1 MLEQPKFGQL
11 LKTLRQE
18 QGLSQAEVAEG
29 GLSTAY
35 LSRLESGAR
44 RPTAK
49 VLDHLTRRLG
59 VPASVFSGTHTSL
72 LGQALASASSSDD
85 TDDAVRLLGEAVQ
98 AGSGEDLSLRWLSLW
113 KLAQLHAKQG
123 KRQDELAAARELIE
137 LSDRLAVP
145 TLQVRSRTL
154 LARCL
159 RAVGDI
165 DEARAVAQTA
175 LSTAGNGAVPVADT
189 IRAQL
194 VLVSVAAESGL
205 ITEARRLADRL
216 LEPIDVLPPVLRAE
230 SLWSAANVRIRQ
242 GDYPGAA
249 ELLQRALTEL
259 PSHDDLM
266 LRLRLAASSLYL
278 QMTPRRV
285 TEAQQWLTEAER
297 ALGVFGGP
305 LHRQE
310 LLVIKAHLAFH
321 QRDLAQAKGLCEQLT
336 DALPQLTFRD
346 RIRLEVLAHQI
357 RILEGDREAG
367 VRRIEELA
375 QEAQSASNVHLA
387 SEIWRTLAETLAW
400 ASERQ
405 AAPASGSPR
414 TSMKESPAHAVR
426 APR

>member
-1 MLEQPKFGQL
+1 MLEQPEFGQL
-11 LKTLRQE
+11 VKTLRQE
-18 QGLSQAEVAEG
+18 RGLSQAEVAKEG
-29 GLSTAY
+29 MSTAY

-59 VPASVFSGTHTSL
+59 VPASVFQGTRTSL

-98 AGSGEDLSLRWLSLW
+98 AESGEDLSLRWLSLW

-123 KRQDELAAARELIE
+123 KRQDELAAARELTQIG
-137 LSDRLAVP
+137 DRLEVA

-165 DEARAVAQTA
+165 DEARAVARTA
-175 LSTAGNGAVPVADT
+175 FGAAGNGAVPVADT

-194 VLVSVAAESGL
+194 VLVSVVAESGL
-205 ITEARRLADRL
+205 ITEARRLADEL

-230 SLWSAANVRIRQ
+230 ALWSAANVRIRQ
-242 GDYPGAA
+242 GDDHCAA
-249 ELLQRALTEL
+249 GQLQRALTEL
-259 PSHDDLM
+259 SGHDDLM
-266 LRLRLAASSLYL
+266 PRLRLAASSLYL

-285 TEAQQWLTEAER
+285 TEAQQLLAEAER
-297 ALGVFGGP
+297 ALGLFGGP
-305 LHRQE
+305 LHRLE
-310 LLVIKAHLAFH
+310 LLVLKAHLAF
-321 QRDLAQAKGLCEQLT
+321 QQGALAQADALCEQLT

-367 VRRIEELA
+367 VRRVEELA
-375 QEAQSASNVHLA
+375 LEAQNASNVHLA
-387 SEIWRTLAETLAW
+387 SEVWRTLAETLAR
-400 ASERQ
+400 ASEGQ
-405 AAPASGSPR
+405 AAPSRRKPSNFLEGVTR
-414 TSMKESPAHAVR
+414 
-426 APR
+426 

>member
-1 MLEQPKFGQL
+1 MLEQPEFGQL
-11 LKTLRQE
+11 VKTLRQE
-18 QGLSQAEVAEG
+18 RGLSQAEVAKEG
-29 GLSTAY
+29 MSTAY

-59 VPASVFSGTHTSL
+59 VPASVFQGTRTSL

-85 TDDAVRLLGEAVQ
+85 TDDAIRLLGEAVQ
-98 AGSGEDLSLRWLSLW
+98 AESGEDLSLRWLSLW

-123 KRQDELAAARELIE
+123 KRQDELAAARELTH
-137 LSDRLAVP
+137 LGDRLEVA

-154 LARCL
+154 LTRCL

-165 DEARAVAQTA
+165 DEARAVARTA
-175 LSTAGNGAVPVADT
+175 FGAAGNGAVPVADT

-194 VLVSVAAESGL
+194 VLVSVVAESGL
-205 ITEARRLADRL
+205 ITEARRLADEL

-230 SLWSAANVRIRQ
+230 ALWSAANVRIRQ
-242 GDYPGAA
+242 GDDQGAA
-249 ELLQRALTEL
+249 GQLQRALTEL

-266 LRLRLAASSLYL
+266 PRLRLAASSLYL
-278 QMTPRRV
+278 QMSPRRV
-285 TEAQQWLTEAER
+285 TEAQQLLAEAER
-297 ALGVFGGP
+297 ALGLFGGP

-310 LLVIKAHLAFH
+310 LLVLKAHLAF
-321 QRDLAQAKGLCEQLT
+321 QQGDLTLAEGLCEQLT

-367 VRRIEELA
+367 VRRVEELA
-375 QEAQSASNVHLA
+375 LEAQNASNVHLA
-387 SEIWRTLAETLAW
+387 SEVWRTLAETLAW
-400 ASERQ
+400 ASEGQ
-405 AAPASGSPR
+405 AAPSSR
-414 TSMKESPAHAVR
+414 TPSNFLEGVTR
-426 APR
+426 

>member
-1 MLEQPKFGQL
+1 MLEQPGFGQL

-18 QGLSQAEVAEG
+18 RGLSQAEVAEG
-29 GLSTAY
+29 GMSTAY

-44 RPTAK
+44 RPTAM

-59 VPASVFSGTHTSL
+59 VPASVFQGIHTSL

-85 TDDAVRLLGEAVQ
+85 ADDAIRLLGEAVQ
-98 AGSGEDLSLRWLSLW
+98 ADSGEDLSLRWLSLW
-113 KLAQLHAKQG
+113 KLVQLHAKQG
-123 KRQDELAAARELIE
+123 KRQDEVAAARELTE
-137 LSDRLAVP
+137 LSDRLEVS

-159 RAVGDI
+159 RSVGDI

-175 LSTAGNGAVPVADT
+175 LVTADNGDVPVADT

-194 VLVSVAAESGL
+194 VLVSVEAESGL
-205 ITEARRLADRL
+205 ITEARRLADQL
-216 LEPIDVLPPVLRAE
+216 LEPIDALPPVLRAE
-230 SLWSAANVRIRQ
+230 ALWSAANVRIRQ
-242 GDYPGAA
+242 GDYPGAV

-259 PSHDDLM
+259 PSHVDLV

-285 TEAQQWLTEAER
+285 TEAQQWLAEAES
-297 ALGVFGGP
+297 ALSLFGGP

-321 QRDLAQAKGLCEQLT
+321 QRDLVQAKMLCEQLT

-346 RIRLEVLAHQI
+346 RIRLEVLAQQI

-405 AAPASGSPR
+405 ADPSLREPPA
-414 TSMKESPAHAVR
+414 T
-426 APR
+426 

>member
-1 MLEQPKFGQL
+1 MLEQPGFGQL

-18 QGLSQAEVAEG
+18 RGLSQAEVAEG
-29 GLSTAY
+29 AMSTAY

-44 RPTAK
+44 RPTAM

-59 VPASVFSGTHTSL
+59 VPASVFQGIHTSL

-85 TDDAVRLLGEAVQ
+85 ADDAIRLLGEAVQ
-98 AGSGEDLSLRWLSLW
+98 ADSGEDLSLRWLSLW
-113 KLAQLHAKQG
+113 KLVQLHAKQG
-123 KRQDELAAARELIE
+123 KRQDEVAAARELTE
-137 LSDRLAVP
+137 LSDRLEVS

-175 LSTAGNGAVPVADT
+175 LVTADNGAVPVADT

-194 VLVSVAAESGL
+194 VLVSVEAESGL
-205 ITEARRLADRL
+205 ITEARRLADKL

-230 SLWSAANVRIRQ
+230 ALWSAANVRIRQ
-242 GDYPGAA
+242 GDYPGAV
-249 ELLQRALTEL
+249 ELLQRALAEL
-259 PSHDDLM
+259 PSHVDLV

-297 ALGVFGGP
+297 ALSLFGGP

-321 QRDLAQAKGLCEQLT
+321 QRDLAQAKMLCEQLK

-346 RIRLEVLAHQI
+346 RIRLEVLAQQI
-357 RILEGDREAG
+357 RILEGDRESG

-405 AAPASGSPR
+405 AASSLGEPLAPCPPGSR
-414 TSMKESPAHAVR
+414 D
-426 APR
+426 

>member
-1 MLEQPKFGQL
+1 MLEQPEFGQL

-18 QGLSQAEVAEG
+18 RGLSQAEVAQG
-29 GLSTAY
+29 GMSTAY
-35 LSRLESGAR
+35 LSRLESGSR
-44 RPTAK
+44 RPTAM

-59 VPASVFSGTHTSL
+59 VPVSVFQGIHTSL

-85 TDDAVRLLGEAVQ
+85 TDDAIRMLGEAVQ
-98 AGSGEDLSLRWLSLW
+98 ADSGEDLSLRWLSLW
-113 KLAQLHAKQG
+113 KLAQLHAKRG
-123 KRQDELAAARELIE
+123 ERQHELAAARELTE
-137 LSDRLAVP
+137 LSDRLEVS

-165 DEARAVAQTA
+165 DEARDVVQNV
-175 LSTAGNGAVPVADT
+175 LRTAGSGAVPVADT
-189 IRAQL
+189 LRTQL
-194 VLVSVAAESGL
+194 VLVSLKAESGL
-205 ITEARRLADRL
+205 ITEARRLADQL

-230 SLWSAANVRIRQ
+230 ALWSAANVRIRQ

-249 ELLQRALTEL
+249 QMLQRALTEV

-278 QMTPRRV
+278 QMIPRRV

-297 ALGVFGGP
+297 ALSLFGGP

-310 LLVIKAHLAFH
+310 LLVIKAHLAFQ
-321 QRDLAQAKGLCEQLT
+321 QRDLVQAKRLCEQLT

-346 RIRLEVLAHQI
+346 RIRLEVLAQQI
-357 RILEGDREAG
+357 RILEGYREVG

-405 AAPASGSPR
+405 AAPSLRQPSNFHEGVTR
-414 TSMKESPAHAVR
+414 
-426 APR
+426 

>member
-1 MLEQPKFGQL
+1 MLEQPEFGQL
-11 LKTLRQE
+11 VKTLRQE
-18 QGLSQAEVAEG
+18 RGLSQAEVAKEG
-29 GLSTAY
+29 MSTAY

-59 VPASVFSGTHTSL
+59 VPASVFQGTRTSL

-85 TDDAVRLLGEAVQ
+85 TDDAIRLLGEAVQ
-98 AGSGEDLSLRWLSLW
+98 AESGEDLSLRWLSLW

-123 KRQDELAAARELIE
+123 KRQDELAAARELTQ
-137 LSDRLAVP
+137 LGDRLEVA

-154 LARCL
+154 LTRCL

-165 DEARAVAQTA
+165 DEARAVARTA
-175 LSTAGNGAVPVADT
+175 FGAAGNGAVPVADT

-194 VLVSVAAESGL
+194 VLVSVVAESGL
-205 ITEARRLADRL
+205 ITEARRLADEL

-230 SLWSAANVRIRQ
+230 ALWSAANVRIRQ
-242 GDYPGAA
+242 GDDQGAA
-249 ELLQRALTEL
+249 GQLQRALTEL

-266 LRLRLAASSLYL
+266 PRLRLAASSLYL
-278 QMTPRRV
+278 QMSPRRV
-285 TEAQQWLTEAER
+285 TEAQQLLAEAER
-297 ALGVFGGP
+297 ALGLFGGP

-310 LLVIKAHLAFH
+310 LLVLKAHLAF
-321 QRDLAQAKGLCEQLT
+321 QQGDLTQAEGLCEQLT

-367 VRRIEELA
+367 VRRVEELA
-375 QEAQSASNVHLA
+375 LEAQNASNVHLA
-387 SEIWRTLAETLAW
+387 SEVWRTLAETLAW
-400 ASERQ
+400 ASEGQ
-405 AAPASGSPR
+405 AAPSSRKPSNFLEGVTR
-414 TSMKESPAHAVR
+414 
-426 APR
+426 

>member
-1 MLEQPKFGQL
+1 MLEQPQFGQL
-11 LKTLRQE
+11 LRTLRQE
-18 QGLSQAEVAEG
+18 RGLSQAEVADG
-29 GLSTAY
+29 GMSTAY

-59 VPASVFSGTHTSL
+59 VPPSVFQGNHTSL

-85 TDDAVRLLGEAVQ
+85 TDDAIRLLGEAVQ
-98 AGSGEDLSLRWLSLW
+98 AHSGEDLSLRWLCLW
-113 KLAQLHAKQG
+113 KLAQLHAKRG
-123 KRQDELAAARELIE
+123 KRQGELAAARELTE
-137 LSDRLAVP
+137 LSDRLAVS

-175 LSTAGNGAVPVADT
+175 LGTADNGAVPVADT
-189 IRAQL
+189 VRARL
-194 VLVSVAAESGL
+194 VLVSIEAESGL
-205 ITEARRLADRL
+205 ITEARRLADQL

-230 SLWSAANVRIRQ
+230 ALWSAANVRIRQ
-242 GDYPGAA
+242 GDYQGAA
-249 ELLQRALTEL
+249 ELLQRALTDL

-266 LRLRLAASSLYL
+266 LRLQLAASSLYL
-278 QMTPRRV
+278 QMIPRRV
-285 TEAQQWLTEAER
+285 TEAQQWLAEAER
-297 ALGVFGGP
+297 ALGLFGGP

-310 LLVIKAHLAFH
+310 VLVIKAHLAFH
-321 QRDLAQAKGLCEQLT
+321 QRDLALAKGLCEQLA

-375 QEAQSASNVHLA
+375 QEAQNASNVHLS

-405 AAPASGSPR
+405 AAPGLREPSNLHEGVTR
-414 TSMKESPAHAVR
+414 
-426 APR
+426 